1 MKAELTHVRLL
12 VVDYTACFTFYR
24 DVLGFDV
31 AWGNEETG
39 YAEFEVGNARL
50 ALFGRSEMASVVS
63 NDTLPAEANGQD
75 TVAVVLRVDDVDQA
89 CKDLRNAGVELL
101 TEPQDRADWGIRTA
115 HFRDPEG
122 NLVEINKRL

>member
-1 MKAELTHVRLL
+1 MKAELTHIRLL
-12 VVDYTACFTFYR
+12 VVNYPACFAFYR

-31 AWGNEETG
+31 AWGNEGTG
-39 YAEFEVGNARL
+39 YAEFVVGNARL
-50 ALFGRSEMASVVS
+50 ALFGRSEMARVVENETVPS
-63 NDTLPAEANGQD
+63 EANGQD
-75 TVAVVLRVDDVDQA
+75 TVAVVLRVDDVDQVYT
-89 CKDLRNAGVELL
+89 DLQNSGVEFL